1 MELLA
6 DRLAERDG
14 GQTEILPR
22 LVWDEEKAAWPAA
35 ASIMWRVSSQASPRS
50 TKTLS
55 GCRSGGKGGL
65 EECQECTGPCSQLFN
80 TPPSTL
86 CYYLTGHNST
96 REDLSHHSNSVRYMF
111 PDCLSSLTSCPTD
124 KAVLS
129 LHVSGRAAAVENI
142 QGVCVHGTASQGVRV
157 HVPACKSTQAPEQA
171 SRESSAT
178 PGPGN
183 LPFPPLPSPSLK
195 AGRKERA
202 AWLHANHNNSQQPSK
217 S

>member
-6 DRLAERDG
+6 DRLAEDRQKYCRG
-14 GQTEILPR
+14 
-22 LVWDEEKAAWPAA
+22 
-35 ASIMWRVSSQASPRS
+35 
-50 TKTLS
+50 LS
-55 GCRSGGKGGL
+55 GTRRKQLGQLLVPSCEESRARPAHGAQRPFLAAGLEGKGAWRNARNARDPAL
-65 EECQECTGPCSQLFN
+65 SCS
-80 TPPSTL
+80 TPPPSTL

-129 LHVSGRAAAVENI
+129 LHVSGKAAAVENI

-183 LPFPPLPSPSLK
+183 LPSPPPSTSLK

-202 AWLHANHNNSQQPSK
+202 AWLHANNNNSQQPSK